1 MDRDYW
7 IKKWKNDKIFVVEN
21 DRLKPKSYIYTPFPK
36 ANLFG
41 FQNGDFRKLV
51 CCDIFARSERFKDNN
66 VLFPTGCHSLCNTS
80 FVENKKYSNL
90 LNDDISDMFTNQ
102 MLKLG
107 IGINDNK
114 HIDMRHDEYLSNLQQ
129 AFIDLYEKG
138 YIEYK
143 DTKVYFDK
151 KYNKIYDYMNKPK
164 NAQIINQ
171 RCFVLK
177 IEEFIDDII
186 NEINKLEI
194 VEYAKDKMINALK
207 PKRLMSLSLGVS
219 NGSSLKISTEDPQF
233 LGGISYI
240 FLNPEYIDIT
250 DYVDVNEYNSVF
262 SYLEEANNDTL
273 FVFTGLH
280 ARNPLTGKDIPLF
293 ISTIFPTDAYL
304 GIPAVDID
312 DRALALENE
321 LEIIEIIDN
330 GLLTNSDFLDGLSI
344 DAAKNNIFE
353 AFLDAEIASEE
364 IIYLNKEIVLSSLDN
379 FGPLFPFLEDK
390 DNNNIVALTGH
401 LPYAFSSKLRPVL
414 VDNVDIIG
422 TTMNGTIN
430 NLFTE
435 GLCPIIAMLYDD
447 IGSII
452 PIFSKD
458 ALREYESWKQIKYTA
473 VADEDIYSSILMPI
487 IFHLIIQ
494 KESKKLPSLFT
505 KIDVY
510 TKCLDLAHKDIKRAN
525 NNLIDVEALLAKNK
539 TDSVRLYMASIEPQQ
554 EFLFDIYQIEDANN
568 MLINLEECLMKDAKP
583 SAMVDYQLFN
593 LTKGIN
599 EALEIKNINE
609 YAKLVTDFINNQIL
623 QYGLSK
629 DQTLTFLKLI
639 YPLFPFMAER
649 VYKSLTNNKY
659 SIVNEAWPN

>member
-7 IKKWKNDKIFVVEN
+7 IKKWQNEKIFSVEN

-41 FQNGDFRKLV
+41 FQNGDFRKLI
-51 CCDIFARSERFKDNN
+51 CSDIYARSERMRENN
-66 VLFPTGCHSLCNTS
+66 VLFPTGLHSLCNTS

-90 LNDDISDMFTNQ
+90 LNDDISDIFTKQ

-107 IGINDNK
+107 IGINDSK

-143 DTKVYFDK
+143 DTKVFFDK

-164 NAQIINQ
+164 NALVINH

-177 IEEFIDDII
+177 IEDII
-186 NEINKLEI
+186 DNVISEINKLDI
-194 VEYAKDKMINALK
+194 LAYAKDKMINALK
-207 PKRLMSLSLGVS
+207 PKRLMNLSLSIS
-219 NGSSLKISTEDPQF
+219 NGARLNVSTEIPEF
-233 LGGISYI
+233 LGGVSYI

-250 DYVDVNEYNSVF
+250 EFVDVNEYSSVF
-262 SYLEEANNDTL
+262 SYLEEANNDLL
-273 FVFTGLH
+273 FVFTGLY

-293 ISTIFPTDAYL
+293 ISTLFPVDAYL
-304 GIPAVDID
+304 GVPAVDTD

-321 LEIIEIIDN
+321 LEIIEIIED
-330 GLLTNSDFLDGLSI
+330 GILAKSDFLDGLSI
-344 DAAKNNIFE
+344 EEAKNTIFE

-364 IIYLNKEIVLSSLDN
+364 IIYQNKEIILSSLDN

-390 DNNNIVALTGH
+390 DNNNIVPLTGH

-435 GLCPIIAMLYDD
+435 GLCPIISILYDD

-458 ALREYESWKQIKYTA
+458 AIKEYESWKNIKYMA
-473 VADEDIYSSILMPI
+473 VSDENIYSNVLMPI
-487 IFHLIIQ
+487 IFHQIIQ
-494 KESKKLPSLFT
+494 KETKSLPSLFT

-510 TKCLDLAHKDIKRAN
+510 NKCLDLSHKDIKRAN
-525 NNLIDVEALLAKNK
+525 NNLLDIEAILSKNK
-539 TDSVRLYMASIEPQQ
+539 TDSIRLFVASNAKE
-554 EFLFDIYQIEDANN
+554 EELLFDIYQIEDINN
-568 MLINLEECLMKDAKP
+568 MLIQLENKLNNFTAAN
-583 SAMVDYQLFN
+583 AMVDYQLFN
-593 LTKGIN
+593 LTKLIN
-599 EALEIKNINE
+599 EALDNKDIYKYSNLIIDFIKNQ
-609 YAKLVTDFINNQIL
+609 LL
-623 QYGLSK
+623 PYGLSK
-629 DQTLTFLKLI
+629 EQALIFVKLI
-639 YPLFPFMAER
+639 YPIFPFMAEDI
-649 VYKSLTNNKY
+649 YKNITNSKY
-659 SIVNEAWPN
+659 SIVNETWPN

>member
-7 IKKWKNDKIFVVEN
+7 IKKWKNDKLFVVEN

-41 FQNGDFRKLV
+41 FQNGDFRRLI
-51 CCDIFARSERFKDNN
+51 CCDIFARAERMKENN

-90 LNDDISDMFTNQ
+90 LNDDISDMFTKQ

-107 IGINDNK
+107 VGINDNK

-129 AFIDLYEKG
+129 AFIDLYDKG

-164 NAQIINQ
+164 NAQTITQ

-177 IEEFIDDII
+177 IEKFIDEII
-186 NEINKLEI
+186 NEINKLDI
-194 VEYAKDKMINALK
+194 ISSAKDKMINALK
-207 PKRLMSLSLGVS
+207 PKRLMNLSLGVS
-219 NGSSLKISTEDPQF
+219 NGSTLNISIEDAQF

-250 DYVDVNEYNSVF
+250 EYVDVNEYNSVF

-273 FVFTGLH
+273 FVFTGLY
-280 ARNPLTGKDIPLF
+280 ARNPLTGNEIPLF
-293 ISTIFPTDAYL
+293 ISTLFSTPAYL
-304 GIPAVDID
+304 GIPAVDTD
-312 DRALALENE
+312 DRAMAMENE
-321 LEIIEIIDN
+321 LEIIEILDN
-330 GLLTNSDFLDGLSI
+330 GILCNSDFLDGLAI
-344 DAAKNNIFE
+344 EEAKNTIFN
-353 AFLDAEIASEE
+353 AFLDAEIVSEE
-364 IIYLNKEIVLSSLDN
+364 IIYQNKEIVLSSLDN

-435 GLCPIIAMLYDD
+435 GLCPIISMLYDD

-452 PIFSKD
+452 PIFSHE
-458 ALREYESWKQIKYTA
+458 ALREYESWKQIKYMA
-473 VADEDIYSSILMPI
+473 VAEDDIYSSVLMPI

-494 KESKKLPSLFT
+494 HETRRLPSLFT

-525 NNLIDVEALLAKNK
+525 NNLIDVESLLAKNK
-539 TDSVRLYMASIEPQQ
+539 SDSVRLFVANIEPRQ
-554 EFLFDIYQIEDANN
+554 EYLFNIYQIEDFNS
-568 MLINLEECLMKDAKP
+568 LLTKLEEILKKEAKP

-593 LTKGIN
+593 LTKNVN
-599 EALEIKNINE
+599 EALDDKNIYE
-609 YAKLVTDFINNQIL
+609 YSKLIITFINEQIL
-623 QYGLSK
+623 PNGLSSE
-629 DQTLTFLKLI
+629 QILTFIKLI
-639 YPLFPFMAER
+639 YPIFPFMAER
-649 VYKSLTNNKY
+649 IYKGITNSKY
-659 SIVNEAWPN
+659 SIVNETWPN